1 MNCNVVVST
10 FTQFFSIPF
19 SQQSV
24 WQTQFGLRRAIGN
37 CEANLRRLF
46 IQKRYMIY
54 FSYSLDLL
62 PLVHQVSVVTYTHM
76 WYNKMVH
83 LLTSFRLFSVS
94 DLQQQ
99 KHP

>member
-1 MNCNVVVST
+1 
-10 FTQFFSIPF
+10 
-19 SQQSV
+19 
-24 WQTQFGLRRAIGN
+24 
-37 CEANLRRLF
+37 
-46 IQKRYMIY
+46 MIY

-62 PLVHQVSVVTYTHM
+62 PLVHQLSVVNYTHM
-76 WYNKMVH
+76 WYDKMFH